1 MTGDYR
7 SVVRY
12 RTMNDAGR
20 GLGFLVAGVLV
31 FAPGQWLN
39 YPTPGTPRTADG
51 KPNLSA
57 KAPRAADG
65 KPDLSGVWR
74 TAYDSAEANERL
86 FGPGVKAFIEPGDDP
101 SRFSKYF
108 LDILVDFPSDAKP
121 IRPAAAELFRQ
132 NAVKKSRSS
141 SAQCLPQGLPRTD
154 INSYAPFKILQ
165 TPGVIAV
172 LYEVDNTH
180 RQIYTDGRPLPVDP
194 QPTWGGYSVGRWDG
208 DTLIVD
214 AAGFNDQT
222 WLDSGGHPHSDALRV
237 QERFHRRDFG
247 HMDLTVT
254 VEDPKMYTQP
264 FTIKVVEELLPDT
277 DILESVCNENEK
289 DRQHLDK

>member
-1 MTGDYR
+1 MF
-7 SVVRY
+7 
-12 RTMNDAGR
+12 AGA
-20 GLGFLVAGVLV
+20 LLL
-31 FAPGQWLN
+31 APGQWLN
-39 YPTPGTPRTADG
+39 YPTPGTPRGADG

-57 KAPRAADG
+57 KAPRASNG

-74 TAYDSAEANERL
+74 TEYGSPDENERL
-86 FGPGVKAFIEPGDDP
+86 FGPAIKAFIQPGDDP
-101 SRFSKYF
+101 SSFSKYF
-108 LDILVDFPSDAKP
+108 LNILVDFKP
-121 IRPAAAELFRQ
+121 DDNPMRPAAVELLRK
-132 NAVKKSRSS
+132 NTEKKANSS
-141 SAQCLPQGLPRTD
+141 SARCLPQGLPRTD

-180 RQIYTDGRPLPVDP
+180 RQIYTDGRALPVDP

-214 AAGFNDQT
+214 AAGFNDGT
-222 WLDSGGHPHSDALRV
+222 WLDSGGHPHSEALRI

-247 HMDLTVT
+247 HLDLSVT
-254 VEDPKMYTQP
+254 IDDPKMYTRP
-264 FTIKVVEELLPDT
+264 FTIKVTELLLPDT

-289 DRQHLDK
+289 DRAHLDK

>member
-1 MTGDYR
+1 M
-7 SVVRY
+7 
-12 RTMNDAGR
+12 
-20 GLGFLVAGVLV
+20 

-39 YPTPGTPRTADG
+39 YPTPGTPRGADG

-57 KAPRAADG
+57 KAPRAANG

-74 TAYDSAEANERL
+74 TAYDSPDENERL

-101 SRFSKYF
+101 STFSKYF
-108 LDILVDFPSDAKP
+108 LDILVDFPRDASP
-121 IRPAAAELFRQ
+121 MRPAAAELFRQ
-132 NAVKKSRSS
+132 NAQRKADSS
-141 SAQCLPQGLPRTD
+141 SARCLPQGLPRTD
-154 INSYAPFKILQ
+154 INSYAPFKIIQ

-214 AAGFNDQT
+214 AAGFNEGT
-222 WLDSGGHPHSDALRV
+222 WLDSGGHPHSDALRI

-247 HMDLTVT
+247 HLDLSVT
-254 VEDPKMYTQP
+254 VDDPKMYTKP
-264 FTIKVVEELLPDT
+264 FTIKVTELLLPDT

-289 DRQHLDK
+289 DRAHLDK